1 MTSVMEV
8 FGSVPVFGVVA
19 AAYVAAFE
27 AESEMY
33 PGVTSFNALFTDMSA
48 GVGNFDLI
56 QVRTVG
62 HWRSSLIDVGSHDV
76 GVAVGR
82 RQMSGGRA
90 RRQPT
95 EERVLMRPI
104 AGNLLPR
111 LQLEIVPGLLNHVAF
126 LVARFHQTSV
136 VAIRNFR

>member
-48 GVGNFDLI
+48 GIGNFDLI
-56 QVRTVG
+56 QVRTGG
-62 HWRSSLIDVGSHDV
+62 H
-76 GVAVGR
+76 
-82 RQMSGGRA
+82 
-90 RRQPT
+90 
-95 EERVLMRPI
+95 
-104 AGNLLPR
+104 
-111 LQLEIVPGLLNHVAF
+111 
-126 LVARFHQTSV
+126 
-136 VAIRNFR
+136 